1 MSVDDRVAEVEVLLA
16 ELREQDEAIERDVA
30 ELRALQSRVRALI
43 HAFGS
48 DGRQPRKISKGR
60 NRGPSEEHVARLGDW
75 LRERAGSL
83 NVMNDGEGFYAFG
96 LAKEMKTVLPK
107 GVKAA
112 SEIGSVL
119 AVLHERG
126 IIERSSMAN
135 GPGGRK
141 MFKVVSSSSN

>member
-30 ELRALQSRVRALI
+30 ELRALQLRVRALI
-43 HAFGS
+43 HAAGS
-48 DGRQPRKISKGR
+48 DHKQPRR
-60 NRGPSEEHVARLGDW
+60 NKRRSRGPSEEHVMRLSDW
-75 LRERAGSL
+75 LRERADSL
-83 NVMNDGEGFYAFG
+83 NAMNDGEGFYAFG
-96 LAKEMKTVLPK
+96 LAKEMKTALPK

-112 SEIGSVL
+112 SEIGSAL